1 MPDFIHPFAEG
12 FSASIGSVALL
23 TLLMVSLPL
32 IADMNR
38 LRLLAK
44 AGADHI
50 RSIVIIGNLVHELQR
65 ERGLSA
71 AFLSAPG
78 QDAAPINEQRR
89 RVSQFLTD
97 WHNSTQSMTLV
108 GKAAAAR
115 ERARVEIGGL
125 AQLRADI
132 STLKTDV
139 PSVIAAYS
147 GTIAALLEMSV
158 AIVHATARGPSSRPA
173 LAYCNLLWAKEA
185 AGRERATLTAAL
197 KAPAIAPNDK
207 TQCADLVMTQTMYL
221 RQFDLLARSAIAAA
235 LKDALSGVD
244 QEVSTLRNR
253 AFTGNAGAVSP
264 QEWFAASTRR
274 IDALKSV
281 EDRLSDAMMADAFG
295 FIASTQFQTWMAR
308 SLAGVSIAAMALMF
322 GLTSFLL

>member
-1 MPDFIHPFAEG
+1 MHSFIHPFAEG

-38 LRLLAK
+38 LRTVAK
-44 AGADHI
+44 ARADHI

-71 AFLSAPG
+71 AFISAAG
-78 QDAAPINEQRR
+78 QDAAPLEEQRR
-89 RVSQFLTD
+89 RVSRFLTD
-97 WHNSTQSMTLV
+97 WHNSTQTTTLT

-115 ERARVEIGGL
+115 ERARIEIGRL
-125 AQLRADI
+125 AQLRSDI
-132 STLKTDV
+132 SSVKTDV
-139 PSVIAAYS
+139 PNVIAAYS
-147 GTIAALLEMSV
+147 GTITALLDMSV
-158 AIVHATARGPSSRPA
+158 AIVHSTARGPSSRPA

-197 KAPAIAPNDK
+197 KAPALSPNEK
-207 TQCADLVMTQTMYL
+207 ARCTDLVMTQTMYL
-221 RQFDLLARSAIAAA
+221 HQFDLLARSNIITA
-235 LKDALSGVD
+235 LKTALAGVDPEVSALRNHALSGEG
-244 QEVSTLRNR
+244 Q
-253 AFTGNAGAVSP
+253 AVSP

-281 EDRLSDAMMADAFG
+281 EDLLSDAMMADASG
-295 FIASTQFQTWMAR
+295 FIAATQFQTWMAR

-322 GLTSFLL
+322 GLSSFLL